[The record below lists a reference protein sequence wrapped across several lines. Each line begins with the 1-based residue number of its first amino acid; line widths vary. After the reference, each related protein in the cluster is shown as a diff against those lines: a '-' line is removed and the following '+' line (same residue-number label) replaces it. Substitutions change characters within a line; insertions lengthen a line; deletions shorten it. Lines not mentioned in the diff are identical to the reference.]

1 MEDGRLAATSC
12 GFPRLEA
19 HGVPFSAHKSVRFL
33 RRSAMENKSV
43 EKSVSKRQIGRTL
56 YIVTSA
62 PSKQA
67 SETIQKKLENL
78 ILKDVRAG
86 VNILS

>member
-1 MEDGRLAATSC
+1 M
-12 GFPRLEA
+12 
-19 HGVPFSAHKSVRFL
+19 K
-33 RRSAMENKSV
+33 NKSV

-62 PSKQA
+62 PSNQA

-86 VNILS
+86 VAFLS